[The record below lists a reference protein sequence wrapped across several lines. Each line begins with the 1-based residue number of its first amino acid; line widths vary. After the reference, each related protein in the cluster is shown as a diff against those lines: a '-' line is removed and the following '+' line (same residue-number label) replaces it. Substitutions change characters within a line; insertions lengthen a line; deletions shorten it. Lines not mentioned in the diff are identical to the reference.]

1 MKENVTFSI
10 GNVALIDKVDEE
22 LNGYFHRIFNGL
34 AGKAQD
40 FVPCAKLLIANR
52 LGDCLSV
59 SRLNDISEEY
69 FNRLGFSKPRSD
81 RTLNRALERIGKKYQ
96 FVVRNHQEV
105 IKEYELVSKEQ
116 FPDFSSSY
124 FEGKSSPL
132 GKLGYSRDGEPGKM
146 QITFGICTGMN
157 GIPTALTIQN
167 GNVQDKKH
175 FRIMLKTAKY
185 VLEENSVL
193 IFDCGANTKKNKELV
208 RKGGHHYLTLRA
220 KKVGPYKKL
229 VEYYNT
235 QEKETFVVNEKTYS
249 CVKMKIE
256 KEFQYIF
263 FSQDL
268 NKDQMRGKKKKF
280 QKVLEK
286 NKGKLKKTLN
296 GKVLDEYVC
305 EEGYIST
312 KGTLQKVVGN
322 VPNPY
327 VNGIE
332 GFFVLQ
338 SSIDEEPEK
347 ILALYKDRDK
357 AEKLIR
363 NMKEGTELHPIRHWT
378 KWAVIGYLVI
388 IFLTNFL
395 INLTLLKAKG
405 QALVKN
411 VKLLKKYLMKLSL
424 TVVYP
429 PNGFKFS
436 VISNISD
443 EIRSLLGDYT
453 DRYRDKSLALRW

>member
-10 GNVALIDKVDEE
+10 GNIAVIDKVDEE
-22 LNGYFHRIFNGL
+22 LNGYFQRVFDGV

-40 FVPCAKLLIANR
+40 FIPCAKLLIANR

-59 SRLNDISEEY
+59 SRLNDLPDEY

-81 RTLNRALERIGKKYQ
+81 RTFNRTLERIGKSYQ
-96 FVVRNHQEV
+96 FIIQNHQEV
-105 IKEYELVSKEQ
+105 IKEYELVRKEQ

-124 FEGKSSPL
+124 FKGKSSPL
-132 GKLGYSRDGEPGKM
+132 GELGYSRDGKPGKK
-146 QITFGICTGMN
+146 QIKFGICTGIN
-157 GIPTALTIQN
+157 GIPTALTIQK

-175 FRIMLKTAKY
+175 FRIMLKTARH

-193 IFDCGANTKKNKELV
+193 IFDCGGNTKENKKLV
-208 RKGGHHYLTLRA
+208 LASEYHDLTLKA
-220 KKVGPYKKL
+220 KKVGPYRNL
-229 VEYYNT
+229 VGYFNT
-235 QEKETFVVNEKTYS
+235 HEKETIVLNERRYS

-256 KEFQYIF
+256 DEVQYIF
-263 FSQDL
+263 FSEDL
-268 NKDQMRGKKKKF
+268 YENQMKSKEKKF
-280 QKVLEK
+280 MKELEK
-286 NKGKLKKTLN
+286 NKVKLKKTL
-296 GKVLDEYVC
+296 GDKVLGEYIC
-305 EEGYIST
+305 EEGYILT

-332 GFFVLQ
+332 GFFVLE
-338 SSIDEEPEK
+338 SSIDDEPEK

-378 KWAVIGYLVI
+378 KWAVIGYFVI

-395 INLTLLKAKG
+395 VNLTLLKAKG
-405 QALVKN
+405 QAMVKN
-411 VKLLKKYLMKLSL
+411 VKLLKK
-424 TVVYP
+424 
-429 PNGFKFS
+429 
-436 VISNISD
+436 ISD
-443 EIRSLLGDYT
+443 EIDTYRSISAERFQIFDNFEYF
-453 DRYRDKSLALRW
+453 R